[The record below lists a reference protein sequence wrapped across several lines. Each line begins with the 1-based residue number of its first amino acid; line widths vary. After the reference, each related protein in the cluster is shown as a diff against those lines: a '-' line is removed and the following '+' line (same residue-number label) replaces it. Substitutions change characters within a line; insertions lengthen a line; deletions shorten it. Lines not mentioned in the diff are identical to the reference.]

1 MSESDPAR
9 GPASAGHMAGSGA
22 PRPAAP
28 AAHMTARIV
37 RDGDVRDEVAVEE
50 PLEIRVDGA
59 PLSVTMRTPG
69 HDEELALGF
78 LHGEG
83 LIDGGAPTPAAG
95 PTADFAANVVEVAG
109 PLLRDPGARRF
120 YTTSSCG
127 VCGKGALEE
136 VAVVAAG
143 EAPLPSGPR
152 VARALLAALPD
163 RLTQPA
169 FARTGGLHATGLF
182 DAGGEL
188 LLVREDVGRHNA
200 MDKVL
205 GRALLDG
212 LLPLHERILCVS
224 GRLSFELVQKA
235 AMAGA
240 PILVGVG
247 APSSLAIELAADRG
261 MTLCGFARGGERVN
275 VYAGPERV
283 AAEPQR
289 PV

>member
-1 MSESDPAR
+1 MSSD
-9 GPASAGHMAGSGA
+9 
-22 PRPAAP
+22 AP
-28 AAHMTARIV
+28 AAHMTASIV

-78 LHGEG
+78 LHGEA
-83 LIDGGAPTPAAG
+83 LIAGGAPPPAAG
-95 PTADFAANVVEVAG
+95 PTDDFAANVVAVAG
-109 PLLRDPGARRF
+109 PLLRDPGERRF

-136 VAVVAAG
+136 VAVAAPD
-143 EAPLPSGPR
+143 APLPPTP
-152 VARALLAALPD
+152 VVPRALLAELPT
-163 RLTQPA
+163 RLRTDQPA

-182 DAGGEL
+182 SAGGEL
-188 LLVREDVGRHNA
+188 LVVREDVGRHNA
-200 MDKVL
+200 MDKVV

-235 AMAGA
+235 AVAGA

-261 MTLCGFARGGERVN
+261 ITLCGFARGDGRVN
-275 VYAGPERV
+275 VYTGAARV
-283 AAEPQR
+283 AG
-289 PV
+289 

>member
-1 MSESDPAR
+1 MNEE
-9 GPASAGHMAGSGA
+9 
-22 PRPAAP
+22 AP
-28 AAHMTARIV
+28 AAYMTARIV

-83 LIDGGAPTPAAG
+83 LIGGEAPAPAAG

-109 PLLRDPGARRF
+109 PLLRDPGARSF

-136 VAVVAAG
+136 VAVAAPAA
-143 EAPLPSGPR
+143 APGPV
-152 VARALLAALPD
+152 VARTLLAALPD
-163 RLTQPA
+163 RLRQPA

-182 DAGGEL
+182 DAAGEL

-200 MDKVL
+200 MDKLV

-212 LLPLHERILCVS
+212 LLPLHGRILCVS

-235 AMAGA
+235 AVAGA

-261 MTLCGFARGGERVN
+261 MTLCGFARGDGRVN
-275 VYAGPERV
+275 VYAGLERI